1 MNRRRSTPWIQR
13 WSRPIMGAIALVGA
27 CGTAYLTLVKLAGDD
42 AVCPT
47 EGCDL
52 VLNSAYATVFG
63 LPLALFGFLAY
74 VTMAIAAVAPLLL
87 NADTQKNLR
96 TQLEKWTWLYL
107 FIGGT
112 AMTLFSAYLMYILV
126 TQIQGTCIYCLT
138 SAALSLSLFVLSII
152 GHEWEDIGQL
162 VFTGLIVGMVTL
174 IGTLG
179 IYANVNAPERATDA
193 TTGQSVGVPP
203 PVQSES
209 GPAEVA
215 LAQHLTAIG
224 AKAFTAY
231 WCPACHQQKEFFGEP
246 AVQDLDIVECD
257 PKGQNARVALC
268 QAAPIEGFPTWEI
281 KGKFYTGVQPLG
293 DLADLSDYPGPR
305 NFRQR

>member
-1 MNRRRSTPWIQR
+1 MT
-13 WSRPIMGAIALVGA
+13 AIAVVGA
-27 CGTAYLTLVKLAGDD
+27 CGTAYLTLVKLAGDE

-74 VTMAIAAVAPLLL
+74 VTMGIAAVAPLLL
-87 NADTQKNLR
+87 NSDTQKEFR

-112 AMTLFSAYLMYILV
+112 AMTIFSSYLMYILV

-138 SAALSLSLFVLSII
+138 SAVLSLSLFVLSII
-152 GHEWEDIGQL
+152 GHAWEDIGQL
-162 VFTGLIVGMVTL
+162 VFTGIIVGMVTL

-179 IYANVNAPERATDA
+179 IYANVNAPQQVTDA
-193 TTGQSVGVPP
+193 SSGQTVGTPI
-203 PVQSES
+203 PVKSES
-209 GPAEVA
+209 GPAEIA

-224 AKAFTAY
+224 AKVFTAY
-231 WCPACHQQKEFFGEP
+231 WCPACHQQKELFGNP
-246 AVQDLDIVECD
+246 AIQDLDIIECD
-257 PKGQNARVALC
+257 PKGQNAQVDLC
-268 QAAPIEGFPTWEI
+268 RAAPIEGFPTWEI
-281 KGKFYTGVQPLG
+281 KGKFYTGVQPLA
-293 DLADLSDYPGPR
+293 DLADLSGYTGTR

>member
-1 MNRRRSTPWIQR
+1 MNRRRATPWIHR

-27 CGTAYLTLVKLAGDD
+27 CGTAYLTLMKLVGDN

-74 VTMAIAAVAPLLL
+74 TTMAIAAVAPLWL

-96 TQLEKWTWLYL
+96 TQLETWTWLYL
-107 FIGGT
+107 FVGGT
-112 AMTLFSAYLMYILV
+112 AMTIFSAYLMYILF
-126 TQIQGTCIYCLT
+126 TQIQGTCIYCVT
-138 SAALSLSLFVLSII
+138 SAGLSLSLFVLSII
-152 GHEWEDIGQL
+152 GHDWEDIGQL

-179 IYANVNAPERATDA
+179 IYANVSAPERATNA
-193 TTGQSVGVPP
+193 ATGQSVGVPP

-209 GPAEVA
+209 GPAEIA

-224 AKAFTAY
+224 AKVFTAY
-231 WCPACHQQKEFFGEP
+231 WCPACRQQKELFGEP

-257 PKGQNARVALC
+257 PKGQNARVDLC
-268 QAAPIEGFPTWEI
+268 QAAPLEGFPTWEI
-281 KGKFYTGVQPLG
+281 KGQFYTGVRPLN
-293 DLADLSDYPGPR
+293 DLADLSNYTGPR

>member
-1 MNRRRSTPWIQR
+1 
-13 WSRPIMGAIALVGA
+13 MGAIALVGA

-52 VLNSAYATVFG
+52 VLNSPYATVFG

-74 VTMAIAAVAPLLL
+74 VTMGIAAIAPLFL
-87 NADTQKNLR
+87 NTDKQKELR
-96 TQLEKWTWLYL
+96 AQLEKWTWLYL

-112 AMTLFSAYLMYILV
+112 AMTIFSSYLMYILV

-152 GHEWEDIGQL
+152 GHAWEDVGQL

-193 TTGQSVGVPP
+193 NTGQSVGVPP
-203 PVQSES
+203 PVKSES
-209 GPAEVA
+209 GPAEMA

-231 WCPACHQQKEFFGEP
+231 WCPACHQQKELFGEP

-257 PKGQNARVALC
+257 PKGRNARVELC

-281 KGKFYTGVQPLG
+281 KGKFYTGVQPLT

>member
-1 MNRRRSTPWIQR
+1 MSRRRSTPWIQR
-13 WSRPIMGAIALVGA
+13 WSRPIMTAIAVVGA
-27 CGTAYLTLVKLAGDD
+27 CGTAYLTLVKLAGDE

-74 VTMAIAAVAPLLL
+74 VTMGIAAVAPLLL
-87 NADTQKNLR
+87 NSDTQKEFR

-112 AMTLFSAYLMYILV
+112 AMTIFSSYLMYILV

-138 SAALSLSLFVLSII
+138 SAVLSLSLFVLSII
-152 GHEWEDIGQL
+152 GHAWEDIGQL
-162 VFTGLIVGMVTL
+162 VFTGIIVGMVTL

-179 IYANVNAPERATDA
+179 IYANVNAPQQVTDA
-193 TTGQSVGVPP
+193 SSGQTVGTPI
-203 PVQSES
+203 PVKSES
-209 GPAEVA
+209 GPAEIA

-224 AKAFTAY
+224 AKVFTAY
-231 WCPACHQQKEFFGEP
+231 WCPACHQQKELFGNP
-246 AVQDLDIVECD
+246 AIQDLDIIECD
-257 PKGQNARVALC
+257 PKGQNAQVDLC
-268 QAAPIEGFPTWEI
+268 RAAPIEGFPTWEI
-281 KGKFYTGVQPLG
+281 KGKFYTGVQPLA
-293 DLADLSDYPGPR
+293 DLADLSGYTGTR

>member
-1 MNRRRSTPWIQR
+1 
-13 WSRPIMGAIALVGA
+13 MGAIAVVGA
-27 CGTAYLTLVKLAGDD
+27 CGTAYLTLVKLAGDE

-74 VTMAIAAVAPLLL
+74 VTMGIAAVAPLLL
-87 NADTQKNLR
+87 NSDTQKGLR

-112 AMTLFSAYLMYILV
+112 AMTIFSGYLMYILV

-152 GHEWEDIGQL
+152 GHAWEDIGQL
-162 VFTGLIVGMVTL
+162 VFTGIIVSMVTL

-179 IYANVNAPERATDA
+179 IYANVNAPQQVTDA
-193 TTGQSVGVPP
+193 SSGQTVGTPM
-203 PVQSES
+203 PVKSES
-209 GPAEVA
+209 GPAEIA

-224 AKAFTAY
+224 AKVFTAY
-231 WCPACHQQKEFFGEP
+231 WCPACHQQKELFGNP
-246 AVQDLDIVECD
+246 AIQDLDIIECD
-257 PKGQNARVALC
+257 PKGQNAQVDLC
-268 QAAPIEGFPTWEI
+268 RAAPIEGFPTWEI
-281 KGKFYTGVQPLG
+281 KGKFYTGVQPLA
-293 DLADLSDYPGPR
+293 DLADLSGYTGTR

>member
-1 MNRRRSTPWIQR
+1 MA
-13 WSRPIMGAIALVGA
+13 AIAVVGA
-27 CGTAYLTLVKLAGDD
+27 CGTAYLTLVKLAGDE

-52 VLNSAYATVFG
+52 VLNSPYATVFG

-74 VTMAIAAVAPLLL
+74 TTMGIAAAAPLLL
-87 NADTQKNLR
+87 NADTQKEFR

-112 AMTLFSAYLMYILV
+112 AMTIFSGYLMYILF

-152 GHEWEDIGQL
+152 GHAWEDVGQL
-162 VFTGLIVGMVTL
+162 VFMGIIVTMITL
-174 IGTLG
+174 ISTLG
-179 IYANVNAPERATDA
+179 IYANVNTPERVTDA
-193 TTGQSVGVPP
+193 TTPQSVGVPP
-203 PVQSES
+203 PVTSES
-209 GPAEVA
+209 GPAELA

-224 AKAFTAY
+224 AKVFTAY
-231 WCPACHQQKEFFGEP
+231 WCPACHQQKELFGEP
-246 AVQDLDIVECD
+246 AVQDLDIIECD
-257 PKGQNARVALC
+257 PKGRNAQVELC
-268 QAAPIEGFPTWEI
+268 RAAPIEGFPTWEI

-293 DLADLSDYPGPR
+293 KLADLSDYTGPR